1 MNTLYLVCSRSCMA
15 QMEIPYLLNNS
26 PELHGTSSAGE
37 HYATYQLDGN
47 NIDHEP
53 GILGTVRCHDDYWN
67 LSEEDSKYYNFEIRN
82 ELEIREDQLDE
93 LLNIVQDKSIALLL
107 HAQNYKFI
115 WKWSRN
121 KPVIIINTI
130 IGDWDMDIENW
141 AMREYND
148 IMEDDRNANYS
159 GVDHTWPGCKEV
171 AQNFLK
177 QKNIDKDILELESD
191 VLLTQADWMQ
201 ASQIY
206 KLWDKVKLMP
216 PEKEWIS
223 AYIQD
228 IKSKQQYNTELLS
241 ELRVEYDSI
250 R

>member
-1 MNTLYLVCSRSCMA
+1 MA

-37 HYATYQLDGN
+37 HYATYQLDDK

-206 KLWDKVKLMP
+206 KLWDKVKLMS
-216 PEKEWIS
+216 PEKEWID

>member
-206 KLWDKVKLMP
+206 KLWDKVKLMS
-216 PEKEWIS
+216 PEKEWID